1 MTDFT
6 DWSAVLLQ
14 AQAAAQ
20 AANKQSGVN
29 LKGKSY
35 LMVANRVEVFRQ
47 HFGVAFTID
56 TQLVSHDEKHA
67 CFRASILDDTG
78 RSVAN
83 GYALEHYGSSAVNKG
98 NYLENCETSAIG
110 RALAAF
116 GLHGGEYASVNEL
129 EAQER
134 NVAALAPPPAPDPQ
148 PTGVVVD
155 DIADTFDA
163 PPTPTIDPERHPC
176 MIALRATTSMDELRE
191 WHRKTAGEREQLHET
206 HPEII
211 AAIQTVLEAKHKEF
225 TL

>member
-1 MTDFT
+1 MT

-14 AQAAAQ
+14 AQAAAN
-20 AANKQSGVN
+20 AALERHGVQMGR
-29 LKGKSY
+29 KKY

-67 CFRASILDDTG
+67 CFRATIFDDTG
-78 RSVAN
+78 RSIAN
-83 GYALEHYGSSAVNKG
+83 GYALEHYGSSGVNKG
-98 NYLENCETSAIG
+98 NFLENCETSAIG

-129 EAQER
+129 EAQQR

-148 PTGVVVD
+148 PTGLVVD

-163 PPTPTIDPERHPC
+163 TPAPTIDPERHPC

-211 AAIQTVLEAKHKEF
+211 AVIATVLKAKQEEY